1 MKNTSKIRIII
12 LFFISILGLATMLG
26 ILYLNHKTN
35 IQQNKALATEKRVL
49 QYELTLKKELEKY
62 NLGEKT
68 AVLLGI
74 MYQESRGEG
83 NDPMQSSESL
93 GLKPNEIQE
102 TSLSIKQG
110 VKHFAQMYKYGTE
123 KDVSMET
130 IIQSYNMGPGYIDFI
145 ASQEVKQHSEDS
157 AKKFSKMK
165 VDQNPAIYTCGG
177 NKNNFRYPYCYGDF
191 TYATKVN
198 KKKNLS
204 KNFFEMY
211 ITLLNKSQ
219 NEI

>member
-1 MKNTSKIRIII
+1 MKNTSKKRIII
-12 LFFISILGLATMLG
+12 LFFISILGLGTMLG
-26 ILYLNHKTN
+26 ILYFNHKTN
-35 IQQNKALATEKRVL
+35 NHKNKVLATEKRLL
-49 QYELTLKKELEKY
+49 QYEPILKKELEQY

-93 GLKPNEIQE
+93 GLKPNELQE

-123 KDVSMET
+123 KDVSMDT

-157 AKKFSKMK
+157 AKRFSKMK
-165 VDQNPAIYTCGG
+165 VDQNPPMYTCGG

-198 KKKNLS
+198 EKTKLIEELLQNVHDSS
-204 KNFFEMY
+204 K
-211 ITLLNKSQ
+211 
-219 NEI
+219 

>member
-1 MKNTSKIRIII
+1 MKDTIKTRFII
-12 LFFISILGLATMLG
+12 LFYISILGLGTMLG
-26 ILYLNHKTN
+26 IFYVKHKTN
-35 IQQNKALATEKRVL
+35 IQRNKVIAAEKRLL

-123 KDVSMET
+123 KDVSMDT

-145 ASQEVKQHSEDS
+145 ASQEVKQHSKDS
-157 AKKFSKMK
+157 AKNFSKMK
-165 VDQNPAIYTCGG
+165 VDQNPEMYTCGG

-198 KKKNLS
+198 EKAKLIEELLRKNPKFNS
-204 KNFFEMY
+204 ENF
-211 ITLLNKSQ
+211 
-219 NEI
+219 

>member
-1 MKNTSKIRIII
+1 MKNTRKIRIII
-12 LFFISILGLATMLG
+12 LLFISILGLGTMLG

-49 QYELTLKKELEKY
+49 QYEHTLKKELEKY

-145 ASQEVKQHSEDS
+145 ASQEAKQHSEDS

-165 VDQNPAIYTCGG
+165 VDQNPALYTCGG

-198 KKKNLS
+198 EKIKHIEELLRNVHNSS
-204 KNFFEMY
+204 K
-211 ITLLNKSQ
+211 
-219 NEI
+219 

>member
-1 MKNTSKIRIII
+1 MKDTIKSRFII
-12 LFFISILGLATMLG
+12 LFIISILGLGTMLV
-26 ILYLNHKTN
+26 IFYVKHKTN
-35 IQQNKALATEKRVL
+35 IQRNKVIAAEKRVL
-49 QYELTLKKELEKY
+49 QYESTLKKELEKY

-110 VKHFAQMYKYGTE
+110 VKYFAQMYKYGTE

-157 AKKFSKMK
+157 AKNFSKMK
-165 VDQNPAIYTCGG
+165 VDQNPEMYTCGG
-177 NKNNFRYPYCYGDF
+177 NKKNFRYPYCYGDF
-191 TYATKVN
+191 TYATRVNEKAKVIEELLR
-198 KKKNLS
+198 KNS
-204 KNFFEMY
+204 KSNSEK
-211 ITLLNKSQ
+211 L
-219 NEI
+219 

>member
-12 LFFISILGLATMLG
+12 LLFISILGLGTMFG

-35 IQQNKALATEKRVL
+35 IQKNKALATEKRVL

-110 VKHFAQMYKYGTE
+110 VKHFAKMYKYGTE

-130 IIQSYNMGPGYIDFI
+130 IIHSYNMGPGYIDFI

-165 VDQNPAIYTCGG
+165 VDQNPALYTCGG
-177 NKNNFRYPYCYGDF
+177 NENNFRYPYCYGDF

-198 KKKNLS
+198 EKTKLIEELLRNVHAPS
-204 KNFFEMY
+204 K
-211 ITLLNKSQ
+211 
-219 NEI
+219 

>member
-1 MKNTSKIRIII
+1 MKDTIKTRFII
-12 LFFISILGLATMLG
+12 LFYIGILGLGTMLG
-26 ILYLNHKTN
+26 IFYVKHKSN
-35 IQQNKALATEKRVL
+35 IQKKQVIAAEKRLL

-123 KDVSMET
+123 KDVSMDT
-130 IIQSYNMGPGYIDFI
+130 IIQSYNMGPRYIDFI

-165 VDQNPAIYTCGG
+165 VDQNPEMYTCGG

-198 KKKNLS
+198 EKAKLIEELLRKNS
-204 KNFFEMY
+204 EYSSENF
-211 ITLLNKSQ
+211 
-219 NEI
+219 

>member
-1 MKNTSKIRIII
+1 MKDTIKTRFII
-12 LFFISILGLATMLG
+12 LFYISILGLGTTLG
-26 ILYLNHKTN
+26 IFYVKHKTN
-35 IQQNKALATEKRVL
+35 IQRNKVIAAEKRLL
-49 QYELTLKKELEKY
+49 QYEPTLKRELEKY

-93 GLKPNEIQE
+93 GLTPNEIQE
-102 TSLSIKQG
+102 TSSSIKQG

-123 KDVSMET
+123 KDVSMDT

-157 AKKFSKMK
+157 AKNFSKMK
-165 VDQNPAIYTCGG
+165 VDQNPEMYTCGG
-177 NKNNFRYPYCYGDF
+177 NKKNFRYPYCYGDF

-198 KKKNLS
+198 EKAKLIEELLRKNS
-204 KNFFEMY
+204 KYNSENF
-211 ITLLNKSQ
+211 
-219 NEI
+219 

>member
-1 MKNTSKIRIII
+1 MKDTIKTRFII
-12 LFFISILGLATMLG
+12 LFYISILGLGTMLG
-26 ILYLNHKTN
+26 IFYVKHKTN
-35 IQQNKALATEKRVL
+35 IQRNKVIAAEKRLL

-123 KDVSMET
+123 KNVSMDT

-165 VDQNPAIYTCGG
+165 VDQNPAMYTCGG

-198 KKKNLS
+198 GKTKLIEELLRNVHSSS
-204 KNFFEMY
+204 K
-211 ITLLNKSQ
+211 
-219 NEI
+219 

>member
-12 LFFISILGLATMLG
+12 LLFISILGLGTMLG

-49 QYELTLKKELEKY
+49 QYEHTLKKELEKY

-102 TSLSIKQG
+102 TSLSIEQG
-110 VKHFAQMYKYGTE
+110 VKHFAKMYKYGKE

-145 ASQEVKQHSEDS
+145 ASQEVKQHSEDL

-165 VDQNPAIYTCGG
+165 VDQNPALYTCGG

-198 KKKNLS
+198 EKTILIEKLLQNVHAPS
-204 KNFFEMY
+204 K
-211 ITLLNKSQ
+211 
-219 NEI
+219 

>member
-1 MKNTSKIRIII
+1 MKDTIKTRFII
-12 LFFISILGLATMLG
+12 LFYIGILGLGTMLG
-26 ILYLNHKTN
+26 IFYDKHKTN
-35 IQQNKALATEKRVL
+35 IQKKQVIAAEKRLL

-123 KDVSMET
+123 KGVSMDT

-157 AKKFSKMK
+157 AKNFSKMK
-165 VDQNPAIYTCGG
+165 VDQNPEMYTCGG

-198 KKKNLS
+198 EKAKLIEELLRKNPKYNS
-204 KNFFEMY
+204 ENF
-211 ITLLNKSQ
+211 
-219 NEI
+219 

>member
-1 MKNTSKIRIII
+1 MKNMSKIRIII
-12 LFFISILGLATMLG
+12 LLFISILGLGTMLG

-49 QYELTLKKELEKY
+49 QYEPTLKKELEKY

-110 VKHFAQMYKYGTE
+110 VKQFAQMYKYGTE

-145 ASQEVKQHSEDS
+145 ASQEVKQHSEDA

-165 VDQNPAIYTCGG
+165 VDQNPALYTCGG

-191 TYATKVN
+191 TYTTKVN
-198 KKKNLS
+198 EKTKLIEELLQNVHNSS
-204 KNFFEMY
+204 K
-211 ITLLNKSQ
+211 
-219 NEI
+219 

>member
-1 MKNTSKIRIII
+1 MKNTSKIQTMI
-12 LFFISILGLATMLG
+12 LLFISILGLGTMLG
-26 ILYLNHKTN
+26 ILYFNHKTN

-102 TSLSIKQG
+102 TSLSIEQG
-110 VKHFAQMYKYGTE
+110 VKHFAKMYKYGKE
-123 KDVSMET
+123 KDVSVET

-145 ASQEVKQHSEDS
+145 ASQEAKQHSEDS

-165 VDQNPAIYTCGG
+165 VDQNPALYTCGG
-177 NKNNFRYPYCYGDF
+177 NKKNFRYPYCYGDF

-198 KKKNLS
+198 EKIKHIEELLRNVHNSS
-204 KNFFEMY
+204 K
-211 ITLLNKSQ
+211 
-219 NEI
+219 

>member
-12 LFFISILGLATMLG
+12 LLFISILGLGTMLG
-26 ILYLNHKTN
+26 ILYFNHKTN
-35 IQQNKALATEKRVL
+35 IHKNKVLATEKRLL
-49 QYELTLKKELEKY
+49 QYEPTLKKELEKY
-62 NLGEKT
+62 DLGGKT

-93 GLKPNEIQE
+93 GLRPNELQE
-102 TSLSIKQG
+102 ISLSIKQG

-123 KDVSMET
+123 KDVSMDT

-145 ASQEVKQHSEDS
+145 ASQEDKQHSEDS

-165 VDQNPAIYTCGG
+165 VDQNPEMYTCGG
-177 NKNNFRYPYCYGDF
+177 NQNNFRYPYCYGDF
-191 TYATKVN
+191 TYASKVN
-198 KKKNLS
+198 EKTKLIQERLRNVHDSS
-204 KNFFEMY
+204 K
-211 ITLLNKSQ
+211 
-219 NEI
+219 

>member
-1 MKNTSKIRIII
+1 MKNTSKIHTMI
-12 LFFISILGLATMLG
+12 LLFICILGLGTMLG
-26 ILYLNHKTN
+26 ILYFNHKTN

-102 TSLSIKQG
+102 TSLSIEQG
-110 VKHFAQMYKYGTE
+110 VKHFAKMYKYGTE

-165 VDQNPAIYTCGG
+165 VDQNPAMYTCGG

-198 KKKNLS
+198 EKTKLIEELLRNIHNSS
-204 KNFFEMY
+204 K
-211 ITLLNKSQ
+211 
-219 NEI
+219 

>member
-1 MKNTSKIRIII
+1 MKDTIKTRFII
-12 LFFISILGLATMLG
+12 LFYISILGLGTMLG
-26 ILYLNHKTN
+26 ILYVKHKTN
-35 IQQNKALATEKRVL
+35 IQRNKVIAAEKRLL
-49 QYELTLKKELEKY
+49 QYEPTLKRELEKY

-93 GLKPNEIQE
+93 GLTPNEIQE
-102 TSLSIKQG
+102 TSSSIKQG

-123 KDVSMET
+123 KDVSMDT

-157 AKKFSKMK
+157 AKNFSKMK
-165 VDQNPAIYTCGG
+165 VDQNPEMYTCGG
-177 NKNNFRYPYCYGDF
+177 NKKNFRYPYCYGDF

-198 KKKNLS
+198 EKAKLIEELLRKNS
-204 KNFFEMY
+204 KYISENF
-211 ITLLNKSQ
+211 
-219 NEI
+219 

>member
-1 MKNTSKIRIII
+1 MKNTCKIRIII
-12 LFFISILGLATMLG
+12 LLFISILGLGTMLG

-110 VKHFAQMYKYGTE
+110 VKHFAKMYKYGTE

-145 ASQEVKQHSEDS
+145 ASQEVKQHSEDL

-165 VDQNPAIYTCGG
+165 VDQNPAMYTCGG

-198 KKKNLS
+198 EKTKLIEEFLRNVHAPS
-204 KNFFEMY
+204 K
-211 ITLLNKSQ
+211 
-219 NEI
+219 

>member
-12 LFFISILGLATMLG
+12 LLFISILGLGTMLG
-26 ILYLNHKTN
+26 ILYFNHKTN
-35 IQQNKALATEKRVL
+35 IHKNKVLATEKHLL
-49 QYELTLKKELEKY
+49 QYEPTLKKELEKY
-62 NLGEKT
+62 DLGGKT

-93 GLKPNEIQE
+93 GLKPNELQE
-102 TSLSIKQG
+102 ISLSIKQG

-123 KDVSMET
+123 KDVSMDT

-145 ASQEVKQHSEDS
+145 ASQEDKQHSEDS

-165 VDQNPAIYTCGG
+165 VDQNPEMYTCGG
-177 NKNNFRYPYCYGDF
+177 NQNNFRYPYCYGDF
-191 TYATKVN
+191 TYASKVN
-198 KKKNLS
+198 EKTKLIQERLRNVHDSS
-204 KNFFEMY
+204 K
-211 ITLLNKSQ
+211 
-219 NEI
+219 

>member
-1 MKNTSKIRIII
+1 MKNMGKIRIII
-12 LFFISILGLATMLG
+12 LLFISILGLGTILG

-35 IQQNKALATEKRVL
+35 VQKNKALATEKRVL

-110 VKHFAQMYKYGTE
+110 VKHFAKMYKYGTE

-165 VDQNPAIYTCGG
+165 VDQNPAMYTCGG

-198 KKKNLS
+198 EKTKLIEELLRNVHAPS
-204 KNFFEMY
+204 K
-211 ITLLNKSQ
+211 
-219 NEI
+219 

>member
-1 MKNTSKIRIII
+1 MKNKSKKQVII
-12 LFFISILGLATMLG
+12 LFFISILGLGTIIG
-26 ILYLNHKTN
+26 ILYFNHKTN
-35 IQQNKALATEKRVL
+35 IHRNKALATEERLL
-49 QYELTLKKELEKY
+49 QYEPIMKKELEKY

-68 AVLLGI
+68 ALLLGI

-102 TSLSIKQG
+102 INLSIKQG

-123 KDVSMET
+123 KGVSMDT

-145 ASQEVKQHSEDS
+145 SSQEAKQHSDDS

-165 VDQNPAIYTCGG
+165 VDQNPDIYTCGG
-177 NKNNFRYPYCYGDF
+177 NKQNFRYPYCYGDF
-191 TYATKVN
+191 TYTTKVN
-198 KKKNLS
+198 EKTKLIEELLQKKIK
-204 KNFFEMY
+204 
-211 ITLLNKSQ
+211 I
-219 NEI
+219 

>member
-12 LFFISILGLATMLG
+12 LLFISILGLGTMLG

-110 VKHFAQMYKYGTE
+110 VKHFAKMYKYGTE

-165 VDQNPAIYTCGG
+165 VDQNPALYTCGG

-198 KKKNLS
+198 EKIKHIEELLRNVHAPS
-204 KNFFEMY
+204 K
-211 ITLLNKSQ
+211 
-219 NEI
+219 

>member
-12 LFFISILGLATMLG
+12 LLFISILGLGTMIG
-26 ILYLNHKTN
+26 ILYFNHKTN
-35 IQQNKALATEKRVL
+35 IHKNKVLATEKRLL
-49 QYELTLKKELEKY
+49 QYEPTLKKELEKY
-62 NLGEKT
+62 DLGGKT

-93 GLKPNEIQE
+93 GLKPNELQE
-102 TSLSIKQG
+102 ISLSIKQG

-123 KDVSMET
+123 KDVSMDT

-165 VDQNPAIYTCGG
+165 VDQNPEMYTCGG
-177 NKNNFRYPYCYGDF
+177 NQNNFRYPYCYGDF
-191 TYATKVN
+191 TYASKVN
-198 KKKNLS
+198 EKTKLIQERLRNVYDSS
-204 KNFFEMY
+204 K
-211 ITLLNKSQ
+211 
-219 NEI
+219 

>member
-1 MKNTSKIRIII
+1 MKDTIKTRFII
-12 LFFISILGLATMLG
+12 LFYISILGLGTMLG
-26 ILYLNHKTN
+26 IFYVKHKTN
-35 IQQNKALATEKRVL
+35 IQRNKVIATEKRIL
-49 QYELTLKKELEKY
+49 QYEPTLKKELEKY
-62 NLGEKT
+62 NLGDKT

-83 NDPMQSSESL
+83 NDPMQSSESI

-157 AKKFSKMK
+157 AKNFSKMK
-165 VDQNPAIYTCGG
+165 VDQNPKMYTCGG

-198 KKKNLS
+198 KKAKLIEELLRKN
-204 KNFFEMY
+204 
-211 ITLLNKSQ
+211 
-219 NEI
+219 

>member
-1 MKNTSKIRIII
+1 
-12 LFFISILGLATMLG
+12 
-26 ILYLNHKTN
+26 
-35 IQQNKALATEKRVL
+35 
-49 QYELTLKKELEKY
+49 
-62 NLGEKT
+62 LGEKT

-110 VKHFAQMYKYGTE
+110 VKHFVKMYKYGTE
-123 KDVSMET
+123 KDVSMDT

-165 VDQNPAIYTCGG
+165 VDQNPAMYTCGG

-198 KKKNLS
+198 GKTKLIEELLRNVHSSS
-204 KNFFEMY
+204 K
-211 ITLLNKSQ
+211 
-219 NEI
+219 